1 MLNSRRDWSPNKD
14 VLQESSVSDNSLHK
28 LPAQSGL
35 TFLNPQAWPQPRG
48 YSNGIKA
55 RGEMVF
61 VGGMVGW
68 DEQQT
73 FPQGFVAQ
81 TEQLLKNIVAVLNEG
96 GAGPEHVVRMTWYV
110 TDMDAYR
117 NCLPD
122 LGKVYRAV
130 MGRNFPAMALVQVTS
145 LVEREA
151 LLEIETTAVI
161 PD

>member
-1 MLNSRRDWSPNKD
+1 MS
-14 VLQESSVSDNSLHK
+14 ESTVRK
-28 LPAQSGL
+28 LPAGSGL
-35 TFLNPQAWPQPRG
+35 TFLNPQGWPQPKG
-48 YSNGIKA
+48 YANGVKA
-55 RGEMVF
+55 RGEMIF

-68 DEQQT
+68 DERQK

-81 TEQLLKNIVAVLNEG
+81 TEQLLKNIVAVLKEG

-110 TDMDAYR
+110 TDIEVYR
-117 NCLPD
+117 ASLPD

-130 MGRNFPAMALVQVTS
+130 MGKNFPAMALVQVMS

-151 LLEIETTAVI
+151 LLEIETTAML

>member
-1 MLNSRRDWSPNKD
+1 MS
-14 VLQESSVSDNSLHK
+14 ESTVRK
-28 LPAQSGL
+28 FPAGSGL
-35 TFLNPQAWPQPRG
+35 TFLNPEGWPQPKG
-48 YSNGIKA
+48 YANGVKA

-68 DEQQT
+68 DEQQK
-73 FPQGFVAQ
+73 FPKGFVAQ
-81 TEQLLKNIVAVLNEG
+81 TEQLLKNIVAVLKEG

-117 NCLPD
+117 NSLPE

-130 MGRNFPAMALVQVTS
+130 MGRNFSAMALVQVTS

>member
-1 MLNSRRDWSPNKD
+1 
-14 VLQESSVSDNSLHK
+14 VSDSTVRNI
-28 LPAQSGL
+28 PAANGL
-35 TFLNPQAWPQPRG
+35 TFLNPKGWPQPKG
-48 YSNGIKA
+48 YANGVKA

-68 DEQQT
+68 DEQQK
-73 FPQGFVAQ
+73 FPKGFVAQ
-81 TEQLLKNIVAVLNEG
+81 TEQLLKNIVAVLKEG
-96 GAGPEHVVRMTWYV
+96 GAGPEHIVRMTWYV

-117 NCLPD
+117 SSLPE

-130 MGRNFPAMALVQVTS
+130 MGRNYSAMALVQVSS
-145 LVEREA
+145 LVEPEA

>member
-1 MLNSRRDWSPNKD
+1 M
-14 VLQESSVSDNSLHK
+14 SDSTVRK
-28 LPAQSGL
+28 IPATSGL
-35 TFLNPQAWPQPRG
+35 TFLNPQGWPQPRG
-48 YSNGIKA
+48 YANGVKA

-68 DEQQT
+68 DEQQR
-73 FPQGFVAQ
+73 FPKGLVAQ
-81 TEQLLKNIVAVLNEG
+81 TEQLLKNIVAVLKEG

-110 TDMDAYR
+110 TDMDTYR
-117 NCLPD
+117 NSLPE

-130 MGRNFPAMALVQVTS
+130 MGRNFSAMALVQVMS